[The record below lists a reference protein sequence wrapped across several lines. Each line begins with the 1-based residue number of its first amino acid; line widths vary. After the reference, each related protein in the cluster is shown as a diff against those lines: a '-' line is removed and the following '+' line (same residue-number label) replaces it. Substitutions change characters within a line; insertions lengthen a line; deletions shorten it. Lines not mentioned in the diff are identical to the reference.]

1 MTKSSAING
10 LQATLEREKKDVL
23 AVEEEKIKSEI
34 ETYKLGIIRKNNL
47 KLKEI
52 KDEIEREEKQKM
64 DKLNDEL
71 LSKKHENE
79 RLANQDK
86 EMFEKL
92 RAERSK
98 LEEKNKNELL
108 KLQVIIPLFIAT
120 IFIETFQEE
129 HNIKKQNLQNR
140 NNQEFREV
148 ENAHLTKMKDLHLKF
163 EAELNEK
170 KKFLESKRKEF
181 DTKIEKWER
190 GHSQR
195 KIAWAENSMRR
206 NTELET
212 EAATQAKK
220 SQKNTPNQSFEG
232 KVFIQM

>member
-23 AVEEEKIKSEI
+23 AAEEEKIKSEI

-64 DKLNDEL
+64 DKLNEEL

-92 RAERSK
+92 RAERSI

-108 KLQVIIPLFIAT
+108 KLQVIIFFYLY
-120 IFIETFQEE
+120 
-129 HNIKKQNLQNR
+129 
-140 NNQEFREV
+140 
-148 ENAHLTKMKDLHLKF
+148 
-163 EAELNEK
+163 
-170 KKFLESKRKEF
+170 
-181 DTKIEKWER
+181 
-190 GHSQR
+190 SQFYR
-195 KIAWAENSMRR
+195 YFSGG
-206 NTELET
+206 T
-212 EAATQAKK
+212 
-220 SQKNTPNQSFEG
+220 
-232 KVFIQM
+232 

>member
-10 LQATLEREKKDVL
+10 LRATLEREKKDVL
-23 AVEEEKIKSEI
+23 AAEEEKIKSEI

-64 DKLNDEL
+64 DKLNEEL

-92 RAERSK
+92 RAERSI

-108 KLQVIIPLFIAT
+108 KLQVITPFSYSRLFPSGNPYKT
-120 IFIETFQEE
+120 
-129 HNIKKQNLQNR
+129 R
-140 NNQEFREV
+140 NF
-148 ENAHLTKMKDLHLKF
+148 
-163 EAELNEK
+163 
-170 KKFLESKRKEF
+170 
-181 DTKIEKWER
+181 
-190 GHSQR
+190 
-195 KIAWAENSMRR
+195 
-206 NTELET
+206 
-212 EAATQAKK
+212 
-220 SQKNTPNQSFEG
+220 
-232 KVFIQM
+232 

>member
-10 LQATLEREKKDVL
+10 LQATLEGEKKDVL
-23 AVEEEKIKSEI
+23 AAEEEKNKSEI

-64 DKLNDEL
+64 DKLNEEL

-92 RAERSK
+92 RAERSI

-108 KLQVIIPLFIAT
+108 KLQVIIFPYLY
-120 IFIETFQEE
+120 
-129 HNIKKQNLQNR
+129 
-140 NNQEFREV
+140 
-148 ENAHLTKMKDLHLKF
+148 
-163 EAELNEK
+163 
-170 KKFLESKRKEF
+170 
-181 DTKIEKWER
+181 
-190 GHSQR
+190 SQLYR
-195 KIAWAENSMRR
+195 YFS
-206 NTELET
+206 
-212 EAATQAKK
+212 
-220 SQKNTPNQSFEG
+220 G
-232 KVFIQM
+232 KT

>member
-1 MTKSSAING
+1 MTKSSAIIG
-10 LQATLEREKKDVL
+10 LQATLEREKKDVF
-23 AVEEEKIKSEI
+23 AAEEEKIKSEI

-64 DKLNDEL
+64 DKLNEEL

-108 KLQVIIPLFIAT
+108 KLQVCIPYLLIT
-120 IFIETFQEE
+120 
-129 HNIKKQNLQNR
+129 
-140 NNQEFREV
+140 
-148 ENAHLTKMKDLHLKF
+148 
-163 EAELNEK
+163 
-170 KKFLESKRKEF
+170 
-181 DTKIEKWER
+181 
-190 GHSQR
+190 
-195 KIAWAENSMRR
+195 
-206 NTELET
+206 
-212 EAATQAKK
+212 
-220 SQKNTPNQSFEG
+220 
-232 KVFIQM
+232 

>member
-23 AVEEEKIKSEI
+23 AAEEEKIKSEI

-64 DKLNDEL
+64 DKLNEEL

-92 RAERSK
+92 RAERSI

-108 KLQVIIPLFIAT
+108 KLQVIIFSYLY
-120 IFIETFQEE
+120 
-129 HNIKKQNLQNR
+129 
-140 NNQEFREV
+140 
-148 ENAHLTKMKDLHLKF
+148 
-163 EAELNEK
+163 
-170 KKFLESKRKEF
+170 
-181 DTKIEKWER
+181 
-190 GHSQR
+190 SQFYR
-195 KIAWAENSMRR
+195 YFSGG
-206 NTELET
+206 T
-212 EAATQAKK
+212 
-220 SQKNTPNQSFEG
+220 
-232 KVFIQM
+232 

>member
-23 AVEEEKIKSEI
+23 AAEEEKIKSEI

-64 DKLNDEL
+64 DKLNEEL

-92 RAERSK
+92 RAERSI

-108 KLQVIIPLFIAT
+108 KLQVI
-120 IFIETFQEE
+120 TFSY
-129 HNIKKQNLQNR
+129 LY
-140 NNQEFREV
+140 
-148 ENAHLTKMKDLHLKF
+148 
-163 EAELNEK
+163 
-170 KKFLESKRKEF
+170 
-181 DTKIEKWER
+181 
-190 GHSQR
+190 SQFYR
-195 KIAWAENSMRR
+195 YFSGG
-206 NTELET
+206 T
-212 EAATQAKK
+212 
-220 SQKNTPNQSFEG
+220 
-232 KVFIQM
+232 

>member
-86 EMFEKL
+86 EMFEKI

-108 KLQVIIPLFIAT
+108 KLQVIIPLFIVT
-120 IFIETFQEE
+120 ILLKLFRK
-129 HNIKKQNLQNR
+129 NI
-140 NNQEFREV
+140 
-148 ENAHLTKMKDLHLKF
+148 
-163 EAELNEK
+163 
-170 KKFLESKRKEF
+170 
-181 DTKIEKWER
+181 I
-190 GHSQR
+190 
-195 KIAWAENSMRR
+195 
-206 NTELET
+206 
-212 EAATQAKK
+212 
-220 SQKNTPNQSFEG
+220 
-232 KVFIQM
+232 

>member
-23 AVEEEKIKSEI
+23 AAEEEKIKSEI

-64 DKLNDEL
+64 DKLNEEL

-92 RAERSK
+92 RAERSI

-108 KLQVIIPLFIAT
+108 KLQVIIFPYLY
-120 IFIETFQEE
+120 
-129 HNIKKQNLQNR
+129 
-140 NNQEFREV
+140 
-148 ENAHLTKMKDLHLKF
+148 
-163 EAELNEK
+163 
-170 KKFLESKRKEF
+170 
-181 DTKIEKWER
+181 
-190 GHSQR
+190 SQFYR
-195 KIAWAENSMRR
+195 YFSGR
-206 NTELET
+206 T
-212 EAATQAKK
+212 
-220 SQKNTPNQSFEG
+220 
-232 KVFIQM
+232 

>member
-10 LQATLEREKKDVL
+10 LRATLEREKKDVL
-23 AVEEEKIKSEI
+23 AAEEEKIKSEI

-64 DKLNDEL
+64 DKLNEEL

-92 RAERSK
+92 RAERSI

-108 KLQVIIPLFIAT
+108 KLQVITPFSYSGL
-120 IFIETFQEE
+120 
-129 HNIKKQNLQNR
+129 LP
-140 NNQEFREV
+140 
-148 ENAHLTKMKDLHLKF
+148 
-163 EAELNEK
+163 
-170 KKFLESKRKEF
+170 S
-181 DTKIEKWER
+181 
-190 GHSQR
+190 GH
-195 KIAWAENSMRR
+195 
-206 NTELET
+206 
-212 EAATQAKK
+212 
-220 SQKNTPNQSFEG
+220 P
-232 KVFIQM
+232 

>member
-23 AVEEEKIKSEI
+23 AAEEEKIKSEI

-64 DKLNDEL
+64 DKLNEEL

-92 RAERSK
+92 RAERSI

-108 KLQVIIPLFIAT
+108 KLQVIIFPYLY
-120 IFIETFQEE
+120 
-129 HNIKKQNLQNR
+129 
-140 NNQEFREV
+140 
-148 ENAHLTKMKDLHLKF
+148 
-163 EAELNEK
+163 
-170 KKFLESKRKEF
+170 
-181 DTKIEKWER
+181 
-190 GHSQR
+190 SQFYR
-195 KIAWAENSMRR
+195 YFSGG
-206 NTELET
+206 T
-212 EAATQAKK
+212 
-220 SQKNTPNQSFEG
+220 
-232 KVFIQM
+232 

>member
-10 LQATLEREKKDVL
+10 LRATLEREKKDVL
-23 AVEEEKIKSEI
+23 AAEEEKIKSEI

-64 DKLNDEL
+64 DKLNEEL

-92 RAERSK
+92 RAERSI

-108 KLQVIIPLFIAT
+108 KLQVITLFSYSG
-120 IFIETFQEE
+120 
-129 HNIKKQNLQNR
+129 L
-140 NNQEFREV
+140 
-148 ENAHLTKMKDLHLKF
+148 LP
-163 EAELNEK
+163 
-170 KKFLESKRKEF
+170 S
-181 DTKIEKWER
+181 
-190 GHSQR
+190 GH
-195 KIAWAENSMRR
+195 
-206 NTELET
+206 
-212 EAATQAKK
+212 
-220 SQKNTPNQSFEG
+220 P
-232 KVFIQM
+232 

>member
-10 LQATLEREKKDVL
+10 LQATLEGEKKDVL
-23 AVEEEKIKSEI
+23 AAEEEKNKSEI

-64 DKLNDEL
+64 DKLNEEL

-92 RAERSK
+92 RAERSI

-108 KLQVIIPLFIAT
+108 KLQVILFPY
-120 IFIETFQEE
+120 
-129 HNIKKQNLQNR
+129 LY
-140 NNQEFREV
+140 
-148 ENAHLTKMKDLHLKF
+148 
-163 EAELNEK
+163 
-170 KKFLESKRKEF
+170 
-181 DTKIEKWER
+181 
-190 GHSQR
+190 SQYR
-195 KIAWAENSMRR
+195 YFS
-206 NTELET
+206 
-212 EAATQAKK
+212 
-220 SQKNTPNQSFEG
+220 G
-232 KVFIQM
+232 KT